1 MAEFTLWTPEEMQ
14 DRAKPKRTQQREAR
28 DKAIAEYSEYFASAQ
43 AGFGGQVTLGDEEDK
58 RKIRALVRE
67 AATRNHLSLRFRPIK
82 DKNRIEFL
90 IMDPEKQTQRRNTG
104 ARRGRPKKNPSND

>member
-14 DRAKPKRTQQREAR
+14 ERAKPKRTQQRESR
-28 DKAIAEYSEYFASAQ
+28 ERAIAEYSEYFKNAQ
-43 AGFGGQVTLGDEEDK
+43 PGYGGQVVLGDEEDK

-67 AATRNHLSLRFRPIK
+67 AATRNSLTLRFRPIK

-90 IMDPEKQTQRRNTG
+90 VIDPAKQPARKNTG
-104 ARRGRPKKNPSND
+104 ARRGRPKKKQ

>member
-14 DRAKPKRTQQREAR
+14 DRAKPKRAQQREAR
-28 DKAIAEYSEYFASAQ
+28 DRAIAEYSAFFASAQ
-43 AGFGGQVTLGDEEDK
+43 PGYGGQLVLGDDEDK

-67 AATRNHLSLRFRPIK
+67 AASRNNLSLRFRPIK

-90 IMDPEKQTQRRNTG
+90 VIDPEKQPSRRNTG
-104 ARRGRPKKNPSND
+104 ARRGRPKKNQ

>member
-28 DKAIAEYSEYFASAQ
+28 DRAIAEYSTFFASAQ
-43 AGFGGQVTLGDEEDK
+43 PGYGGQLVLGDEEDK

-67 AATRNHLSLRFRPIK
+67 AASRNNLSLRFRPIK

-90 IMDPEKQTQRRNTG
+90 VIDPEKQPSRRNTG
-104 ARRGRPKKNPSND
+104 ARRGRPKKNQ

>member
-14 DRAKPKRTQQREAR
+14 DRAKPKRAQQRENRERAL
-28 DKAIAEYSEYFASAQ
+28 AEYGEHFKNAQ
-43 AGFGGQVTLGDEEDK
+43 PGFGGQVVLGDEEDK

-67 AATRNHLSLRFRPIK
+67 AAGRNNLTLRFRPIK

-90 IMDPEKQTQRRNTG
+90 VIDQEKQSAPRTGG
-104 ARRGRPKKNPSND
+104 ARRGRPKKNPSNE